1 MELFY
6 MKSGQVCD
14 FKALNAEDEE
24 QIVDLSHSTKE
35 GSDQR
40 VCPKVYWNEPP
51 DFKDETDRYS

>member
-6 MKSGQVCD
+6 MESGQVCD

-40 VCPKVYWNEPP
+40 VCPKVY
-51 DFKDETDRYS
+51 